1 MNFKELN
8 NWAKQLNF
16 DNDKQLIKFI
26 LNVDSNLYNGK
37 NGYGE
42 DISFGIE
49 KGKGIRVSSY
59 QDNGWIR
66 INEYLL
72 EKDDFGEYYIERT
85 ESYEK

>member
-8 NWAKQLNF
+8 NWAKHLNF

-26 LNVDSNLYNGK
+26 LNVDSNLYNDK
-37 NGYGE
+37 NGEGE

-72 EKDDFGEYYIERT
+72 EKDDFGDYYIERT